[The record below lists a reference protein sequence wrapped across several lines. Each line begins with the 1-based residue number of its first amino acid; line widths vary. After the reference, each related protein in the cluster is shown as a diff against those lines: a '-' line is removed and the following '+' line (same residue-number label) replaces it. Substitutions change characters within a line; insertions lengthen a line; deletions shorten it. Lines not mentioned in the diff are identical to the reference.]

1 MLVGDGGDWV
11 VMGVVVYAISG
22 EDESNFAGLLNVLF
36 VLKLFRRTKVFG
48 HFLLV
53 FLSVATS

>member
-1 MLVGDGGDWV
+1 MLVGDGSDWV
-11 VMGVVVYAISG
+11 VMGVVVLGISG

-53 FLSVATS
+53 FLSVAIS